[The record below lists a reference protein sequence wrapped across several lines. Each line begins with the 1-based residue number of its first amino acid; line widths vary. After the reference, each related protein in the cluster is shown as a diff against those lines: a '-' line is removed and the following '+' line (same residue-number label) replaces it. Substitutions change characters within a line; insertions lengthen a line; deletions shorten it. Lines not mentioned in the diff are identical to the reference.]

1 MQKNELVLIYDAPD
15 QTTAEIVCATLHA
28 AGIQAVIQSQYR
40 APAAGLMTYL
50 GQSEPRG
57 VLVAASDVLPART
70 ILEAPSP
77 TEEELTAEQE
87 ANPLTLA
94 EAEARVKNA

>member
-1 MQKNELVLIYDAPD
+1 MQNDEMVLIYDAPD

-28 AGIQAVIQSQYR
+28 AGIHAAIQSQYR
-40 APAAGLMTYL
+40 APAAGMMTYL

-57 VLVAASDVLPART
+57 VLVATSDVPAART

-77 TEEELTAEQE
+77 TEQELTAEQE
-87 ANPLTLA
+87 ANPMTLE